1 MRRLFALFA
10 LIAALLGP
18 GMLAVAA
25 QEATPEAGDSLL
37 AGLGYPELVV
47 TTDGTDFD
55 IPEEIEA
62 GRYRVVLENSGEL
75 SADLEFLQLPEG
87 TTVDD
92 LMTAFESQEFSVPD
106 WFFETVF
113 NGGPLSEPG
122 ETGDVILDLTPG
134 EWIVNLYVYEDTD
147 EGPSGEDSNLPK
159 SIMVT
164 GEMPTLDNPADVIA
178 IELVEMA
185 FVLPETI
192 TAGPQIWQITTT
204 GEQPHHMILG
214 QVPDGTTEEQ
224 VLELVNAMFSPPAAS
239 PEAGATPV
247 ETALAFEDVTDVFE
261 TLALSTD
268 RSNWFGVDLAP
279 GTYVAV
285 CFLPDEET
293 GQPHIMLGMLDVFTV
308 E

>member
-37 AGLGYPELVV
+37 AELGYPELVV

-214 QVPDGTTEEQ
+214 QVPD
-224 VLELVNAMFSPPAAS
+224 
-239 PEAGATPV
+239 
-247 ETALAFEDVTDVFE
+247 
-261 TLALSTD
+261 
-268 RSNWFGVDLAP
+268 
-279 GTYVAV
+279 
-285 CFLPDEET
+285 
-293 GQPHIMLGMLDVFTV
+293 
-308 E
+308 